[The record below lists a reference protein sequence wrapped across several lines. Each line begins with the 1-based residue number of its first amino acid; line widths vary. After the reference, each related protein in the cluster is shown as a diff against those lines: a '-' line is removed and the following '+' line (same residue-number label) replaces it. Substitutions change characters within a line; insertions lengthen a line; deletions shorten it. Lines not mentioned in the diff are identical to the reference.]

1 MSEAAKEENT
11 AVEHVTQDKRTGGKS
26 SRGHCR
32 RFWWIYVI
40 VVIAIAAAIIVPCVC
55 TDIFSRLLV
64 AVPRMAQQKLNEA
77 TLSIDGI
84 VITNVETNS
93 LNMAIN
99 STITTD
105 GSTHATIDG
114 FEGTMYLVDTDTPLE
129 FAKINFPETTSDA
142 LQTVNVSQEIP
153 ISNLGAFT
161 TFNEDLMQK
170 VIVYV
175 AVKGDTHVHVSG
187 ISRAYGVAFS
197 KTVPIQGLNGFQ
209 GLSVSNPH
217 VSTAQVN
224 NFNATAHIP
233 NPSLLGLDVVHESKK
248 RTRKANI
255 DAQGNVT
262 FHTYFNGSDIGT
274 SYILNMVLHPGP
286 NDFFIWA
293 DINQTAIINGL
304 TKRPWCERNGTL
316 TIQLSGKEVTNNG
329 QPIPYFANALAATN
343 VSVDIPIGQ
352 AIQNDLGLSLGCLD

>member
-1 MSEAAKEENT
+1 MSEIAKEENT
-11 AVEHVTQDKRTGGKS
+11 TVEHVTQGKGTGGKS

-40 VVIAIAAAIIVPCVC
+40 VVIAIAAAIVVPCV
-55 TDIFSRLLV
+55 LLV
-64 AVPRMAQQKLNEA
+64 AVPKMAQQKLNEA
-77 TLSIDGI
+77 ALAIDGI

-114 FEGTMYLVDTDTPLE
+114 FEGTMYLADTDPPLA

-153 ISNLGAFT
+153 ISDQGAFT
-161 TFNEDLMQK
+161 TFNEHLMQQET
-170 VIVYV
+170 VNV

-187 ISRAYGVAFS
+187 ISRAYGVTFS
-197 KTVPIQGLNGFQ
+197 KTVPLRGLNSFQ
-209 GLSVSNPH
+209 GLSVANPH

-233 NPSLLGLDVVHESKK
+233 NPSVLALDV
-248 RTRKANI
+248 
-255 DAQGNVT
+255 GNVT
-262 FHTYFNGSDIGT
+262 FHTYFNESEIGT
-274 SYILNMVLHPGP
+274 SYILNMVLRPGP
-286 NDFFIWA
+286 NEFFIWA

-316 TIQLSGKEVTNNG
+316 TIQLAGRDVTNNG
-329 QPIPYFANALAATN
+329 QPIPYFANALAAAN

-352 AIQNDLGLSLGCLD
+352 AIKNDLGLSLGCLD